1 MKLECFV
8 IVLTIYLLEK
18 FMQRVESVNLDLDA
32 NDDSG
37 YFNKCFEEIGCVE
50 ADSRWF
56 DKKLRPVN
64 MVPSDRHVI
73 KTDFLLIKEDK
84 RDHLD
89 DDYEG
94 LLYTSITADAKS
106 LKSSGFKKSSDLML
120 LIHDFTSNGY
130 TGWVKNLAKVAFGQ
144 SEDFNIISVDWQRG
158 AEPPYDLA
166 ISNGRVVALEVIF
179 LLKELKEKFN
189 YTLDGVHI
197 VGHGVGAHIA
207 GYVGATYNDIRKITG
222 LDPSGPRFDG
232 MPDVVKLNP
241 TNARYVEII
250 HTDAYN
256 ENNTFDDVVTI
267 ERNQLSHGEILP
279 GCSHKRSFK
288 YFIESLMHRNCTFLG
303 IRCNNYEDFSD
314 GKCTSCEETDSCRT
328 FGAKSYPHSL
338 QKTIYYLDTADDSPF
353 CMFVLK
359 ISVSVKIDKER
370 DGYFEF
376 ILVDDSGNIAEAVP
390 SYKKEY
396 KPIKD
401 TSSNTFL
408 YFAHPPQLG
417 AITEARVKWNERKKL
432 YCLVYCDQHI
442 DVERVEVEPVLPGKQ
457 KREASILCPP
467 PEGTKIENGAYK
479 SFSKCDTSSKVHLS
493 SSTPGKPKNV
503 TFTAAK
509 GTEKHTTAH
518 ISSFPHLTS
527 STANMSQS

>member
-1 MKLECFV
+1 MKFECFV

-18 FMQRVESVNLDLDA
+18 FMQKVESVNLDLDA

-130 TGWVKNLAKVAFGQ
+130 TGWVK
-144 SEDFNIISVDWQRG
+144 
-158 AEPPYDLA
+158 
-166 ISNGRVVALEVIF
+166 
-179 LLKELKEKFN
+179 EKFN
-189 YTLDGVHI
+189 YTLDNVHI

-232 MPDVVKLNP
+232 MPDIVKLNP

-256 ENNTFDDVVTI
+256 GRSQGTKEVLGHSDFFVNNADSQPGCKENNTFDNIVSV

-288 YFIESLMHRNCTFLG
+288 YFIESLMHTNCTFLG
-303 IRCNNYEDFSD
+303 IRCNNYEDFSN
-314 GKCTSCEETDSCRT
+314 GKCTSCEETDNCRT
-328 FGAKSYPHSL
+328 FGAKSYPHSI
-338 QKTIYYLDTADDSPF
+338 QKTVYYLDTADDNPF

-370 DGYFEF
+370 EGYFEF
-376 ILVDDSGNIAEAVP
+376 ILVDDFGNIAEAVP

-396 KPIKD
+396 KPIKE
-401 TSSNTFL
+401 TSNNTFL

-417 AITEARVKWNERKKL
+417 AIKEARVKWNEKKKL
-432 YCLVYCDQHI
+432 YCFVYCDQHI
-442 DVERVEVEPVLPGKQ
+442 DVERVEVEPILPGKQ
-457 KREASILCPP
+457 RRQTSALCPP

-479 SFSKCDTSSKVHLS
+479 SFSKCDTASKAQLS
-493 SSTPGKPKNV
+493 SSTSGKHNNV
-503 TFTAAK
+503 TCKAAK
-509 GTEKHTTAH
+509 GSEMHATALV
-518 ISSFPHLTS
+518 SSTPNQVS
-527 STANMSQS
+527 STANVSQP